1 MAETF
6 NYLTSA
12 LQSTVESGRLI
23 DIRGRVTEVQGM
35 IIKAA
40 VPGVKIGELCQLVS
54 PNNPDDVDRNSYAE
68 VVGFQGHET
77 VLSPLGEIMGIS
89 STTEVIPTGK
99 VHHVA
104 VGPPPSGSCAGWYGQ
119 PIKS

>member
-1 MAETF
+1 MDGGQ
-6 NYLTSA
+6 L
-12 LQSTVESGRLI
+12 V

-54 PNNPDDVDRNSYAE
+54 PDQVATGRNAYAE
-68 VVGFQGHET
+68 VVGFQGYET
-77 VLSPLGEIMGIS
+77 VLSPLGDIVGIS

-99 VHHVA
+99 VHHVGGWSSFIRSCA
-104 VGPPPSGSCAGWYGQ
+104 RWYGRSSGSNR
-119 PIKS
+119 I